1 MRLGDCMT
9 TSKEDQDNLL
19 TTSIGGLER
28 SVILNMYYYRTS
40 LYHDMCDFQQRYLCT
55 LFSSVVLTI
64 TKYPFSV
71 AFELL
76 VNQTITN

>member
-40 LYHDMCDFQQRYLCT
+40 LYHDMCDFQQRYLCMHT
-55 LFSSVVLTI
+55 LQRLVV
-64 TKYPFSV
+64 FV
-71 AFELL
+71 
-76 VNQTITN
+76 VQT